1 MLSTMFA
8 APSNAITGKRR
19 IEPQQFDG
27 ASRRSAVDMAVRP
40 NRWAPSAPN
49 RNAISTTSGF
59 AVSACPTRDG
69 SQMALSNFFSCDA
82 PYPGSVSIWSL
93 FRSQREVATSQQPA
107 HADARCPARKARRP
121 GEPCRQTNPH
131 HPTLCWASKASLSAV
146 IPPWRWRVSR
156 AIGPSCS
163 RSSHFRLSP
172 DHDVRSRGTSLA
184 RWCQ

>member
-1 MLSTMFA
+1 MSGTLSTMFA

-121 GEPCRQTNPH
+121 GEP
-131 HPTLCWASKASLSAV
+131 
-146 IPPWRWRVSR
+146 
-156 AIGPSCS
+156 
-163 RSSHFRLSP
+163 LSP
-172 DHDVRSRGTSLA
+172 DKPPSPHPLLGEQGVTECRHSSLA
-184 RWCQ
+184 VASVTCDRTELLPIFALSLEPRP